1 MKRLLLLLLLVAWLA
16 GPPASHAQSPEALK
30 ALADLAVDDGDRREA
45 AVNALG
51 GTRDPKWLDFL
62 AALRDGNVYARTQG
76 KTAEVVIGGAKS
88 TKGDAELIEIG
99 RASCRERV

>member
-30 ALADLAVDDGDRREA
+30 ALADLAVDDGDKREA

-51 GTRDPKWLDFL
+51 GTRDPKWLDFP
-62 AALRDGNVYARTQG
+62 AAPRDGDLYAPTPG
-76 KTAEVVIGGAKS
+76 KTADVVVGGAQS
-88 TKGDAELIEIG
+88 PQGHAAPLQT
-99 RASCRERV
+99 SP